1 MEEPRSLVILEDTWI
16 KANMEYIVNLG
27 KPTNVFEGPLLHS
40 TGSQTPHYLKN
51 LLSLPHLPAR
61 KTWWKEPLVDYS

>member
-1 MEEPRSLVILEDTWI
+1 
-16 KANMEYIVNLG
+16 MEYIVNLG

-61 KTWWKEPLVDYS
+61 KT